1 MKEHMGRFVCIG
13 LLALAGANFSIAQDT
28 QQDTKPQPSTQD
40 TQDTKPQPA
49 AQDTQ
54 DKQDT
59 KPQHSTEDTG
69 KVRVHVSPEEAY
81 IWVDGKPVS
90 HRSSTLKLPAGD
102 HKIAVYN
109 YGYLPEKQDVNVAAG
124 ETKEIEARLKRV
136 EAHVSGP
143 WGRIQIEGVPGSALV
158 FLNGTTPEF
167 FVGHADEMNNHIYG
181 DQALLVPVGPQEVHI
196 LANKTEQ
203 EIWTGKVDV
212 KENQRLIIYTKRPP
226 DEQLVYKRWE
236 GKEWSNLPR
245 FEAGTASAKIAVA
258 PVKAKLAVDQTNINC
273 NDPVKVSWDSTD
285 AAQATIKANDQAVS
299 STPAGAMEARP
310 KQTTKYELR
319 AAGPGGVVTSD
330 ATVNVDP
337 TVRASLTPT
346 ATEMRY
352 VKVGDKIQEQG
363 STELRWTATNAD
375 SVKIDPGGT
384 VSGTSGSQTIQAN
397 PSQSGTGPVNE
408 TLTYT
413 ITATNP
419 CGGSATNTATV
430 HLTGS
435 IEPEPAQVAQASE
448 PAEELPATASPLPLL
463 GLLGIVCV
471 GAGVLKKRRV

>member
-13 LLALAGANFSIAQDT
+13 LLALAGASFSIAQAP
-28 QQDTKPQPSTQD
+28 QDK
-40 TQDTKPQPA
+40 K
-49 AQDTQ
+49 DTQ

-59 KPQHSTEDTG
+59 QETKPQHSTGDTG
-69 KVRVHVSPEEAY
+69 KVRVNVSPEEAY

-90 HRSSTLKLPAGD
+90 HRSSTLKLPVGD

-109 YGYLPEKQDVNVAAG
+109 YGYLPETQDVNVIAG

-136 EAHVSGP
+136 DARVSGP

-167 FVGHADEMNNHIYG
+167 FVGHADEMNNHIFG
-181 DQALLVPVGPQEVHI
+181 EQALVVPVGPQEVHV

-212 KENQRLIIYTKRPP
+212 KENQRVVIYTKNPP
-226 DEQLVYKRWE
+226 GEQLVYKRWE
-236 GKEWSNLPR
+236 GPEWSNLQR
-245 FEAGTASAKIAVA
+245 FEAGTASARIAVA
-258 PVKAKLAVDQTNINC
+258 PVKAKLAVDQTNVNC

-285 AAQATIKANDQAVS
+285 AVQATIKANNEPVA
-299 STPAGAMEARP
+299 STPAGAMETRP
-310 KQTTKYELR
+310 RQTTKYEFR
-319 AAGPGGVVTSD
+319 AAGPGGIVTSD

-346 ATEMRY
+346 TTEMRY
-352 VKVGDKIQEQG
+352 VKVGDKVQEQG

-384 VSGTSGSQTIQAN
+384 VSGTSGSQTVQAN
-397 PSQSGTGPVNE
+397 PTQNGTGPVNE
-408 TLTYT
+408 TQTYT
-413 ITATNP
+413 ITATNI
-419 CGGSATNTATV
+419 CGGSATNTASV

-435 IEPEPAQVAQASE
+435 IEPEPVQVAQAQ
-448 PAEELPATASPLPLL
+448 PEELPATASPLPLL
-463 GLLGIVCV
+463 GLLGIMFV
-471 GAGVLKKRRV
+471 GAGVIRKRG

>member
-13 LLALAGANFSIAQDT
+13 LLALAGASFSIAQAP
-28 QQDTKPQPSTQD
+28 QDK
-40 TQDTKPQPA
+40 K
-49 AQDTQ
+49 DTQ

-59 KPQHSTEDTG
+59 QETKPQHSTGDTG
-69 KVRVHVSPEEAY
+69 KVRVNVSPEEAY

-90 HRSSTLKLPAGD
+90 HRSSTLKLPVGD

-109 YGYLPEKQDVNVAAG
+109 YGYQPETQDVNVIAG

-136 EAHVSGP
+136 DARVSGP

-167 FVGHADEMNNHIYG
+167 FVGHADEMNNHIFG
-181 DQALLVPVGPQEVHI
+181 EQALVVPVGPQEVHV

-212 KENQRLIIYTKRPP
+212 KENQRVVIYTKNPP
-226 DEQLVYKRWE
+226 GEQLVYKRWE
-236 GKEWSNLPR
+236 GPEWSNLQR
-245 FEAGTASAKIAVA
+245 FEAGTASARIAVA
-258 PVKAKLAVDQTNINC
+258 PVKAKLAVDQTNVNC

-285 AAQATIKANDQAVS
+285 AVQATIKANNEPVA
-299 STPAGAMEARP
+299 STPAGAMETRP
-310 KQTTKYELR
+310 RQTTKYEFR
-319 AAGPGGVVTSD
+319 AAGPGGIVTSD

-346 ATEMRY
+346 TTEMRY
-352 VKVGDKIQEQG
+352 VKVGDKVQEQG

-384 VSGTSGSQTIQAN
+384 VSGTSGSQTVQAN
-397 PSQSGTGPVNE
+397 PTQNGTGPVNE
-408 TLTYT
+408 TQTYT
-413 ITATNP
+413 ITATNI
-419 CGGSATNTATV
+419 CGGSATNTASV

-435 IEPEPAQVAQASE
+435 IEPEPVQVAQAQ
-448 PAEELPATASPLPLL
+448 PEELPATASPLPLL
-463 GLLGIVCV
+463 GLLGIMFV
-471 GAGVLKKRRV
+471 GAGVIRKRG

>member
-13 LLALAGANFSIAQDT
+13 LLALAGASFSIAQAP
-28 QQDTKPQPSTQD
+28 QDK
-40 TQDTKPQPA
+40 K
-49 AQDTQ
+49 DTQ

-59 KPQHSTEDTG
+59 QETKPQHSTGDTG
-69 KVRVHVSPEEAY
+69 KVRVNVSPEEAY

-90 HRSSTLKLPAGD
+90 HRSSTLKLPVGD

-109 YGYLPEKQDVNVAAG
+109 YGYLPETQDVNVTAG

-136 EAHVSGP
+136 DARVSGP

-167 FVGHADEMNNHIYG
+167 FVGHADEMNNHIFG
-181 DQALLVPVGPQEVHI
+181 EQALVVPVGPQEVHV

-212 KENQRLIIYTKRPP
+212 KENQRVVIYTKNPP
-226 DEQLVYKRWE
+226 GEQLVYKRWE
-236 GKEWSNLPR
+236 GPEWSNLQR
-245 FEAGTASAKIAVA
+245 FEAGTASARIAVA
-258 PVKAKLAVDQTNINC
+258 PVKAKLAVDQTNVNC

-285 AAQATIKANDQAVS
+285 AVQATIKANNEPVA
-299 STPAGAMEARP
+299 STPAGAMETRP
-310 KQTTKYELR
+310 RQTTKYEFR
-319 AAGPGGVVTSD
+319 AAGPGGIVTSD

-346 ATEMRY
+346 TTEMRY
-352 VKVGDKIQEQG
+352 VKVGDKVQEQG

-384 VSGTSGSQTIQAN
+384 VSGTSGSQTVQAN
-397 PSQSGTGPVNE
+397 PTQNGTGPVNE
-408 TLTYT
+408 TQTYT
-413 ITATNP
+413 ITATNI
-419 CGGSATNTATV
+419 CGGSATNTASV

-435 IEPEPAQVAQASE
+435 IEPEPVQVAQAQ
-448 PAEELPATASPLPLL
+448 PEELPATASPLPLL
-463 GLLGIVCV
+463 GLLGIMFV
-471 GAGVLKKRRV
+471 GAGVIRKRG